1 MLGGSRRRI
10 GVGLF
15 LAVAAGAI
23 WLGARH
29 PVPAPVNVG
38 VVTFGGPA
46 EVADAGPGAQSP
58 SGLFEQDEGQ
68 ATSFRVPSGAPS
80 ELSCEEARSVV
91 SQVREMLAYRP
102 APIRAAAF
110 ADAVIDW
117 LDPHGLWSA
126 APDSPVATAIERH
139 GRELL
144 RELEHE
150 HGDCAAAREV
160 GRGLE
165 RWVHDLQSEFEA
177 KRQAMTGAEM
187 SIDTAVFEPIADGA
201 SPSPKASTFAVLLGE
216 RVGAGERLLGTSGAT
231 FARAA
236 REHFFPDLNADAWSR
251 VLLAAGVRAYVPL
264 VDPHGGWAPLEEEA
278 SIYEFDLDS
287 HPRASLWEKIGRT
300 ALGARIESGAL
311 PPMRDG
317 DAVLA
322 LGGVRTAGLAM
333 EQLQQLAIVVA
344 ASHRPTEAI
353 VLRQGDATPQAL
365 KLDPEAS
372 TETGGGEEMH
382 VGLPAERIPYGD
394 GSIVVVTIREVRDDL
409 GEQLAHTIVRERAQ
423 SSPPVGIVLD
433 LRGNGG
439 GSTDGA
445 IHALSAFLPNAPLFP
460 MKRQD
465 GSLEMERA
473 PEPPPS
479 ERFEGPVATFVD
491 GNTASAAEMI
501 SGALTAYRR
510 GPSVGRPTYGKG
522 CAQEYSDDDARA
534 GVLRLTTLLYAL
546 PDGSAVQRVGL
557 TPTLRFP
564 FALLPDEDPS
574 GESEAKLAGSPPTW
588 RGPDVR
594 NRQMVARFE
603 AAKLMT
609 WPSHGGHVGP
619 CKDPDVCRA
628 LHVLGGGPPR
638 ISAASKPA
646 AR

>member
-1 MLGGSRRRI
+1 M
-10 GVGLF
+10 GLF
-15 LAVAAGAI
+15 LALAAGAI

-29 PVPAPVNVG
+29 PAPVNVAKT
-38 VVTFGGPA
+38 TFDPVEIA
-46 EVADAGPGAQSP
+46 DTDAGAGVHAPG
-58 SGLFEQDEGQ
+58 GLFEQDEGQ

-102 APIRAAAF
+102 GPIRAAAF

-165 RWVHDLQSEFEA
+165 RWVHDLQRGFEE
-177 KRQAMTGAEM
+177 KRRAMTGSEM

-201 SPSPKASTFAVLLGE
+201 SPSPKASTFARLLGE
-216 RVGAGERLLGTSGAT
+216 RVGAGERLLGTTGAT

-236 REHFFPDLNADAWSR
+236 QEHFFPDLNAEGWSR

-287 HPRASLWEKIGRT
+287 HPRASLWDKIGRT

-317 DAVLA
+317 DAVLS

-353 VLRQGDATPQAL
+353 VLRQGDAAPRSL

-372 TETGGGEEMH
+372 TETGGEETH
-382 VGLPAERIPYGD
+382 DGLAAERIPYGD
-394 GSIVVVTIREVRDDL
+394 GAIVVVTIREVRDDL
-409 GEQLAHTIVRERAQ
+409 GEQLAHTMMRERAQ
-423 SSPPVGIVLD
+423 TSAPIGFVLD

-501 SGALTAYRR
+501 AGALTAYRR
-510 GPSVGRPTYGKG
+510 GPSVGRLTYGKG

-574 GESEAKLAGSPPTW
+574 GESEAKLPGSPPTW

-594 NRQMVARFE
+594 NRQMVAGFE

-628 LHVLGGGPPR
+628 LHVLGGGTSR